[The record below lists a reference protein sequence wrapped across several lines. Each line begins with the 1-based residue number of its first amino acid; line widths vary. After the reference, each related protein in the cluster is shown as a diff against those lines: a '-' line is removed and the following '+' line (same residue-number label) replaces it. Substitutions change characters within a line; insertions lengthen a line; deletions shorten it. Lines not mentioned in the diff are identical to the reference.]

1 MGEQRPQLID
11 DLERAWAGDCDL
23 LLSLYTEDCRFE
35 DKAFALV
42 HEGHKGVREVF
53 DFSFRMMPDFR
64 VSYGRYSMSVHSG
77 AVEWTFKGSFHGDF
91 EGKVHQG
98 TLVRAEGIS
107 FMTLRDDR
115 IVTNTDYFNLAAL
128 AAQLKHSPTD
138 ADMIMRQ
145 G

>member
-11 DLERAWAGDCDL
+11 DLERAWAGDCNL

-35 DKAFALV
+35 DKAFGLV
-42 HEGHKGVREVF
+42 HEGHEGVREVF
-53 DFSFRMMPDFR
+53 NFSFRLMPDFR
-64 VSYGRYSMSVHSG
+64 VRYGRYSMSVDTG
-77 AVEWTFKGSFHGDF
+77 AVEWTFSGSFHGDF

-98 TLVRAEGIS
+98 SPVRAEGIS